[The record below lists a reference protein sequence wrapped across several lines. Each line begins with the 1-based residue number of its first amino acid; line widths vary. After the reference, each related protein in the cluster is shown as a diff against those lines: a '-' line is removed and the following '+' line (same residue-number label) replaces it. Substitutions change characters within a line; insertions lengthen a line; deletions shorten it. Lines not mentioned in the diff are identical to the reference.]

1 MMVMCNTILGVED
14 FKHHVT
20 NHTLC
25 QTESLFHEEPLLVCP
40 LFQSTADTIL
50 TALGKRTPYSI
61 YRSSEESQQSF
72 GSDDIIIITE

>member
-25 QTESLFHEEPLLVCP
+25 QIESLFHEEPLFVCP

-50 TALGKRTPYSI
+50 TALGKRTPTNFNEAFEVYFILKEALINSK
-61 YRSSEESQQSF
+61 
-72 GSDDIIIITE
+72 